1 MRNFKII
8 FNFELKN
15 ILNSKSFK
23 VATAIILL
31 VILSLT
37 FAPRFMGADSEEI
50 EAIIPQGEEELIEE
64 VDWPKEDYGIYLD
77 KSLSVKDFSFMD
89 KFTVYD
95 SLEELKAKV
104 EDESIRF
111 GLYLESLEAMK
122 VFTNDLSTE
131 DISFLVENEMNML
144 RKEAFAKENKIGMEK
159 LEEYDGISMT
169 KEYEKF
175 GKDGLSGYIMAFA
188 GLMIIYFLIIF
199 YGSNVATSV
208 AREKNDRTMEL
219 LITNTSP
226 DSLIWGKVL
235 ANSLVSI
242 GNIIL
247 MILVAY
253 LGFSINKAYYP
264 SGLISLLVDNINISQ
279 VAVYLSYG
287 ILGTILYY
295 FLFASVGA
303 LVNKVEEV
311 SGAVGPITFLI
322 VIAFLITNTG
332 MNMPASNMMRI
343 ASLFPFSSPMAMFV
357 RYALTSVAGGE
368 VILGLG
374 ILALTTLLMA
384 RLAIK
389 IYRMGTLNYGNK
401 MSFIKAIKK
410 VLFKK

>member
-31 VILSLT
+31 VILALT

-169 KEYEKF
+169 REYEKF

-368 VILGLG
+368 VLLGLG

>member
-31 VILSLT
+31 VILALT

-159 LEEYDGISMT
+159 LEEYEGISMT

-368 VILGLG
+368 VLLGLG

>member
-31 VILSLT
+31 VILALT
-37 FAPRFMGADSEEI
+37 FAPRFMGADSEGM
-50 EAIIPQGEEELIEE
+50 EAIIPQGEEELIED

-169 KEYEKF
+169 REYEKF

-368 VILGLG
+368 VLLGLG